1 MLYWLQRVKILI
13 YIIIDV
19 KKSKR
24 RDSKYNNN
32 LKWAQFKKKRDKWNM
47 KNCELSSILVKSAGR
62 NLHQIWAVFKNQ

>member
-32 LKWAQFKKKRDKWNM
+32 LKWAQFKKKRDK
-47 KNCELSSILVKSAGR
+47 
-62 NLHQIWAVFKNQ
+62 